1 MTQILLNRALQWPN
15 YGIPAPGQGAPR
27 CPGHDRYAESLSIPE
42 VTPYNGA
49 SGREDPT
56 MRQRAFESQRLLGW
70 LLPAM
75 VLSQGLQ
82 LLRVFIPSLAWYLRD
97 TQGLSSVSLLPY
109 AFGTFL
115 AGYAAARVRRG
126 PGARIGHRPA
136 RPVRNPRSQLGSRTA
151 RPVRGRAA
159 GRADRVGAAP

>member
-1 MTQILLNRALQWPN
+1 
-15 YGIPAPGQGAPR
+15 
-27 CPGHDRYAESLSIPE
+27 
-42 VTPYNGA
+42 
-49 SGREDPT
+49 

-97 TQGLSSVSLLPY
+97 TVGLSSLRLLPY

-115 AGYAAARVRRG
+115 VGYTAVWVRRG
-126 PGARIGHRPA
+126 PGASRALWLTGGGGGVVPGGEKGAPPA
-136 RPVRNPRSQLGSRTA
+136 G
-151 RPVRGRAA
+151 A
-159 GRADRVGAAP
+159 G

>member
-1 MTQILLNRALQWPN
+1 MR
-15 YGIPAPGQGAPR
+15 GIVE
-27 CPGHDRYAESLSIPE
+27 HPE
-42 VTPYNGA
+42 ATPYNGA
-49 SGREDPT
+49 SGRPRFEDPP

-97 TQGLSSVSLLPY
+97 TVGLSSLSLLPY

-115 AGYAAARVRRG
+115 VGYAAVWVRR
-126 PGARIGHRPA
+126 A
-136 RPVRNPRSQLGSRTA
+136 LGSS
-151 RPVRGRAA
+151 RALWLA
-159 GRADRVGAAP
+159 GGGGALIRLAEQVSRSPAADPGLRLGGGAAVV

>member
-1 MTQILLNRALQWPN
+1 MR
-15 YGIPAPGQGAPR
+15 GIVE
-27 CPGHDRYAESLSIPE
+27 HPE
-42 VTPYNGA
+42 ATPYNGA
-49 SGREDPT
+49 SGRENIEDST

-115 AGYAAARVRRG
+115 VGYTAAWVRR
-126 PGARIGHRPA
+126 A
-136 RPVRNPRSQLGSRTA
+136 LGSSRALWLTA
-151 RPVRGRAA
+151 GGGGVL
-159 GRADRVGAAP
+159 RVGGSVSRRP